1 MILSALDLSPVT
13 GQATQA
19 QAVRETIHIAQAAE
33 RLGYHRLWL
42 AEHHN
47 IQGLGSPAPEILIAA
62 LTQVTKTIRLG
73 SGGVMLVNYS
83 PLKVAEVFMELE
95 ALAPGR
101 IDLGLGRAL
110 GADARTGGALRSVGS
125 EAFPQYFHLLT
136 TWLLD
141 AAGKVTI
148 GDEHPLHDIH
158 ANPTGPSHPEVF
170 VLCTSEESAT
180 FAGRM
185 GVGMVFAEFIARAD
199 GGPAVA
205 AYHKAFQPSALRDA
219 PWAGIALI
227 AYAAETAEQAWRED
241 ALRRAANVSML
252 SGRRRRFTD
261 LASAEIFLAE
271 HTGSP
276 VLALVETRSVAAD
289 APSVYGRLV
298 EKAREAVADEV
309 FVMATGPSLEARI
322 RSLELIAQVH
332 EESSAG
338 AQGLSPQQA
347 R

>member
-13 GQATQA
+13 GDATQA
-19 QAVRETIHIAQAAE
+19 QAVRETIEIARAAE

-62 LTQVTKTIRLG
+62 LTQATKTIRLG

-110 GADARTGGALRSVGS
+110 GTDARTGGALRSVGS
-125 EAFPQYFHLLT
+125 DAFPQYFHLLT
-136 TWLLD
+136 SWLLD
-141 AAGKVTI
+141 ASGKAPI

-158 ANPTGPSHPEVF
+158 ANPAGPSHPDVF
-170 VLCTSEESAT
+170 VLCTSEESAA
-180 FAGRM
+180 FAGQM
-185 GVGMVFAEFIARAD
+185 GVGMVFAEFIARTE

-205 AYHKAFQPSALRDA
+205 AYRRAFQPSLFRGE

-227 AYAAETAEQAWRED
+227 AYAAETAKLAWDED

-252 SGRRRRFTD
+252 TGHRRRFRD
-261 LASAEIFLAE
+261 LASAETFLAE
-271 HTGSP
+271 HAGTP
-276 VLALVETRSVAAD
+276 VRAMVEARTLAAD
-289 APSVYGRLV
+289 AAGVHAQLV
-298 EKAREAVADEV
+298 AKASQAQADEV
-309 FVMATGPSLEARI
+309 FVLATGPSLQARI
-322 RSLELIAQVH
+322 RSLELIAEAHVL
-332 EESSAG
+332 AP
-338 AQGLSPQQA
+338 APA
-347 R
+347 D

>member
-13 GQATQA
+13 GEATQA
-19 QAVRETIHIAQAAE
+19 DAVRETLEIAKAAE

-47 IQGLGSPAPEILIAA
+47 IQGLGSPAPEVLIAA
-62 LTQVTKTIRLG
+62 LTQATQTIRLG
-73 SGGVMLVNYS
+73 SGGIMLVNYS

-110 GADARTGGALRSVGS
+110 GTDARTGGALRSVGS

-141 AAGKVTI
+141 ASGKAPI

-158 ANPTGPSHPEVF
+158 ANPAGPSHPDVF
-170 VLCTSEESAT
+170 VLCTSEESAA
-180 FAGRM
+180 FAGQM

-205 AYHKAFQPSALRDA
+205 AYRKAFQPSQLRA
-219 PWAGIALI
+219 KPWAGIALI
-227 AYAAETAEQAWRED
+227 AYAAETAERAWRED

-261 LASAEIFLAE
+261 LAAADAFLAE
-271 HTGSP
+271 HAGTP
-276 VLALVETRSVAAD
+276 VRAMVEARTLAAD
-289 APSVYGRLV
+289 AATVHARLADKV
-298 EKAREAVADEV
+298 REAEADEV
-309 FVMATGPSLEARI
+309 FVLATGPTLEARI
-322 RSLELIAQVH
+322 RSLELIADAH
-332 EESSAG
+332 R
-338 AQGLSPQQA
+338 SPA
-347 R
+347 

>member
-13 GQATQA
+13 GDATQA
-19 QAVRETIHIAQAAE
+19 EAVRETIQIAKAVEQF
-33 RLGYHRLWL
+33 GYHRLWL

-62 LTQVTKTIRLG
+62 LTQVTSIIRLG

-110 GADARTGGALRSVGS
+110 GTDARTGGALRSVGS
-125 EAFPQYFHLLT
+125 DAFPQYFHLLT
-136 TWLLD
+136 NWLLD
-141 AAGKVTI
+141 ASGKAPI

-158 ANPTGPSHPEVF
+158 ANPAGPSHPDVF
-170 VLCTSEESAT
+170 VLCTSEESAA
-180 FAGRM
+180 FAGQM

-205 AYHKAFQPSALRDA
+205 AYRKAFQPSQFRSQ

-252 SGRRRRFTD
+252 SGRRRRFRD
-261 LASAEIFLAE
+261 LASADAFLAE
-271 HTGSP
+271 HAGTP
-276 VLALVETRSVAAD
+276 VRAMVEARTIAAD
-289 APSVYGRLV
+289 AAAVHARLT

-309 FVMATGPSLEARI
+309 FVMATGPSLDARI
-322 RSLELIAQVH
+322 RSLELIATAH
-332 EESSAG
+332 RNA
-338 AQGLSPQQA
+338 A
-347 R
+347 